1 MRALL
6 SLAVVLLVGLG
17 NGGAGVERNE
27 ALLDWIRD
35 LGGGVHGVRLQSIPG
50 MGTGVVAT
58 RNLEVDT
65 VHRNR

>member
-6 SLAVVLLVGLG
+6 SLTVVLLAGLG
-17 NGGAGVERNE
+17 NGSADVERNE

-35 LGGGVHGVRLQSIPG
+35 LGGWVRGVRLQSIPG

-65 VHRNR
+65 AVQK